1 MNMKLLAIAA
11 IASLLATPAL
21 AQNSVTSWG
30 NANYDVTGSSPG
42 QTPGCIMTS
51 TFEIAGRSDVEFNL
65 LWDGETAVFALTSVG
80 WSAVKGEEY
89 SGFVYYFPQSE
100 DIYSGGNT
108 YGYVHE
114 YINKGFMSSFGPEF
128 LDRLAADSRLVVG
141 RDQEGQD
148 MTIVADLNLVGT
160 SAAVAALRRCATF
173 VNNREAAR
181 IRREGRNDYITKDPF
196 AN

>member
-1 MNMKLLAIAA
+1 MKLLAVAA
-11 IASLLATPAL
+11 IASLIAAPAF

-30 NANYDVTGSSPG
+30 SANYDVTGSTPG
-42 QTPGCIMTS
+42 ETPGCIMTS
-51 TFEIAGRSDVEFNL
+51 TFEIAGRSDVEFAL
-65 LWDGETAVFALTSVG
+65 LWDGEEAVFALTSVG

-89 SGFVYYFPQSE
+89 EGFVYYFPNSE
-100 DIYSGGNT
+100 DIYSGGKT
-108 YGYVHE
+108 YGYVYD

-128 LDRLAADSRLVVG
+128 LDRLAADSRLVVA
-141 RDQEGQD
+141 REKEGEEP
-148 MTIVADLNLVGT
+148 TIVADFNLVGT

-181 IRREGRNDYITKDPF
+181 IRRESRNDYISKDPF